1 MSLRGSLCKEVLF
14 ADNGLHIMT
23 KRPALSEAEISDII
37 QMALSDHDS
46 FSQIQ
51 QLYGLPEKEVKV
63 LMRSSLKRGS
73 YQAWRKRVRQF
84 SDRRSHYK

>member
-1 MSLRGSLCKEVLF
+1 MSLSGSLCKEALF
-14 ADNGLHIMT
+14 ADNGLHMMT

-84 SDRRSHYK
+84 SDRRAHYK

>member
-1 MSLRGSLCKEVLF
+1 MTLRGSFCKEALF
-14 ADNGLHIMT
+14 TDNGLHIMT

>member
-1 MSLRGSLCKEVLF
+1 M
-14 ADNGLHIMT
+14 MT
-23 KRPALSEAEISDII
+23 KRPALTEAEISDII

-84 SDRRSHYK
+84 SDRRAHYK

>member
-1 MSLRGSLCKEVLF
+1 
-14 ADNGLHIMT
+14 MT

-73 YQAWRKRVRQF
+73 Y
-84 SDRRSHYK
+84 